1 MKAEFARCYK
11 KGRGLKTNKGVSTYG
26 TISSNCGG

>member
-1 MKAEFARCYK
+1 MKAEIVRCYK